1 MIRFSRLP
9 IRHQLI
15 YLAILL
21 TLPAI
26 GVIIYSGLRERAEDY
41 RKAQIE
47 SQRLVDNLT
56 AELQNMADEAKQ
68 ICRVFADLPEVHSRD
83 TAKVRPIISNF
94 LKENEQYLNIVF
106 ADANGTIWGATHSF
120 RPHETVADRRY
131 FKNVRETRQF
141 SSGEYVVSRTTG
153 KSTLHVA
160 YPILDS
166 RGDFEGAVIVGF
178 NLDFLRSVLERG
190 QLSKTANYI
199 IADHQ
204 GIIIS
209 RGRELGRKIGEPIQ
223 PDDLKTM
230 TSGPERNTYEFTRSD
245 GERRIVTYRKL
256 NLGDETAPYAYIR
269 GGMAINDAMSAAN
282 RKMYTNIAL
291 LMPFVLV
298 AFALAIFIGKRSIV
312 NRVNQLQ
319 AASQQIINGN
329 LNSRVG
335 PQVEGGELGELG
347 RAFDDMAD
355 ALDDKIGKLVQTQR
369 ELRDKASLLEAEV
382 TERTRTQEDLS
393 AKQAQLEALNQTLE
407 HRVEQAV
414 DELRQKDQALIQQN
428 RLAAMGEMIGNI
440 AHQWRHPLHNIG
452 LLVQILP
459 GEIEELSQAELEER
473 VGQIMNIIMQMS
485 QTIDDFT
492 NFFHHDK
499 EKTRFCAH
507 TAVVRAVE
515 FNSAS
520 LDSKGIA
527 VSVEGDREA
536 SVFGYSNEYLQV
548 LLNVIN
554 NAKDAL
560 VQRAVTEPRI
570 SIRISRR
577 DGHSVVTIA
586 DNGGGIDENIL
597 PKIFDPYFTTKG
609 PTLGTGIGLYMSKMI
624 IEQNME
630 GRLTVR
636 NIPNGAEFSIE
647 V

>member
-1 MIRFSRLP
+1 MIKFSRLP

-15 YLAILL
+15 FLAILL

-47 SQRLVDNLT
+47 SQRLVDNLA
-56 AELQNMADEAKQ
+56 AEMQNMVDEAKQ
-68 ICRVFADLPEVHSRD
+68 LSRVFADLPEVHNRD
-83 TAKVRPIISNF
+83 TAKVKPIISNF
-94 LKENEQYLNIVF
+94 LKENEQYLNILF
-106 ADANGTIWGATHSF
+106 ADANGTIWGATHTF
-120 RPHETVADRRY
+120 KPQETVADRRY
-131 FKNVRETRQF
+131 FRNARETRSF
-141 SSGEYVVSRTTG
+141 SSGEYVISRTTG
-153 KSTLHVA
+153 KPSLHFA
-160 YPILDS
+160 YPIL
-166 RGDFEGAVIVGF
+166 GAHGEFQGAIIIGF
-178 NLDFLRSVLERG
+178 NIDILRSILERG

-199 IADHQ
+199 ITDHK
-204 GIIIS
+204 GIILS
-209 RGRELGRKIGEPIQ
+209 RGRNLGRQVGEPIQ

-230 TSGPERNTYEFTRSD
+230 TAGPERSTYEFTRSD

-256 NLGDETAPYAYIR
+256 VLDAESTPYVYIR

-282 RKMYTNIAL
+282 RKMLTNIAL
-291 LMPFVLV
+291 LMPFVIV
-298 AFALAIFIGKRSIV
+298 AFLLAIFIGRRSIV

-319 AASQQIINGN
+319 AAAQQIINGN

-335 PQVEGGELGELG
+335 PLVEGGELGELG
-347 RAFDDMAD
+347 RAFDDMAE
-355 ALDDKIGKLVQTQR
+355 ALDDKISKLVQTQR
-369 ELRDKASLLEAEV
+369 ELRDKASLLEAEI
-382 TERTRTQEDLS
+382 TERSLAQENL
-393 AKQAQLEALNQTLE
+393 AVKQGQLEALNQTLE
-407 HRVEQAV
+407 ERVEQAV

-459 GEIEELSQAELEER
+459 GEFEELSPAELEER

-492 NFFHHDK
+492 NFFHRDK
-499 EKTRFCAH
+499 EKTSFIAH
-507 TAVVRAVE
+507 TAVVKAVE
-515 FNSAS
+515 FNSPS

-527 VSVEGDREA
+527 VAVEGDREV
-536 SVFGYSNEYLQV
+536 SVFGYHNEYLQV
-548 LLNVIN
+548 LLNILN

-560 VQRAVTEPRI
+560 IQRAVKGPRI
-570 SIRISRR
+570 SITISRR
-577 DGHSVVTIA
+577 DQRSVVTIA
-586 DNGGGIDENIL
+586 DNGGGIDESIL

-609 PTLGTGIGLYMSKMI
+609 PALGTGIGLYMSKTI
-624 IEQNME
+624 IEQNM
-630 GRLTVR
+630 GGLLKVR